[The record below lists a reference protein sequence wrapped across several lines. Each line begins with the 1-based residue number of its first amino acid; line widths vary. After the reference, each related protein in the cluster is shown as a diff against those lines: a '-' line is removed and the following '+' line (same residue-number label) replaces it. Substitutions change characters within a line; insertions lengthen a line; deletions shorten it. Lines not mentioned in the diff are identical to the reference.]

1 MTVWDILYTILI
13 GPIQLIFE
21 VIFTVAERLT
31 GHPGIAIIALSLIM
45 NFLVLPLYRRADI
58 MQEEARDIDLK
69 LQKGV
74 AHIKK
79 NFTGDECMM
88 ILQTYYRQNNYKPT
102 DALNGSVSL
111 LLEIPFFIA
120 AYQFLSHLEILQGV
134 SLGPITDLGAPDGI
148 LVLEGVAI
156 NILPILMTIINIIS
170 SALYLKGF
178 PLKTKIQLYA
188 MALLFLVFLYT
199 SPSGLVFYWTL
210 NNVFS
215 LIKNIFYKLK
225 DPAKVSSILASISGI
240 VISVY
245 SVLYVLEETI
255 KGTMFIVLLGLC
267 LQIPLM
273 LRFNKFKNLFE
284 KIKIKKQK
292 PDKARFFLCG
302 LFLTVFVG
310 ILIPSAVI
318 AASPME
324 FMDVDYNP
332 LWYLVSSGCFAIGTF
347 LVWLRVFYWLASD
360 SGKVIFDKTAWILC
374 GIVVVDYM
382 FFGTNFG
389 TLFAELRYE
398 SGMDWGIMDQ
408 IYNLGILSL
417 IAIIFIIIA
426 MKLPKF
432 VGTIL
437 LTAVLAIGFMSGNN
451 IININKSIKE
461 YEVLVENGTLG
472 KPQFNLSK
480 TGKNVI
486 VLMLDRAM
494 NQFVPY
500 MFNEKPELQEQFAG
514 FTYYPNTISYGG
526 YTKIASPAL
535 YGGYE
540 YRPLEI
546 NKRDSE
552 SLESKQNEALKVMPA
567 IFSNNN
573 YEVTVCDP
581 PHAGYSW
588 IPDLSIYDDLPD
600 VNTYNTLGEFNGE
613 FIDVATI
620 DNRKRNF
627 FNFALMKSMPVF
639 LQELM
644 YNDGKYNQAEATLD
658 YMGQSF
664 LDNYTASG
672 LAPRFLKPYNV
683 LLSLTN
689 MTNIIEEENDTFL
702 MMSNDTTHEP
712 MLLQEPEYEPALYV
726 DNYEYPINNM
736 NRYIVNGKVLKM
748 DNELQ
753 ITHYHVNMAA
763 FIQLGK
769 WFDYLRENDVYD
781 NTRIILVADH
791 GRHLMQFDELF
802 LNDSEGN
809 IIDLEMYYPLLMV
822 KDFDS
827 QEYQVSD
834 EFMTNADV
842 PTIAMSNV
850 IDSPV
855 NPYTGNKIYNS
866 VKSEKIHYIIHS
878 NETSTLSNN
887 GNTFLP
893 SRWVKFEGN
902 NVWNKDSWT
911 ILEKESIL
919 PIDNK

>member
-1 MTVWDILYTILI
+1 MSVLDILYTILI
-13 GPIQLIFE
+13 GPIQLVFE
-21 VIFTVAERLT
+21 TIFTIANRFT
-31 GHPGIAIIALSLIM
+31 GNPGIAIIALSLIM

-79 NFTGDECMM
+79 NFTGDERMM
-88 ILQTYYRQNNYKPT
+88 VLQTYYRQNNYKPT

-120 AYQFLSHLEILQGV
+120 AYQFLSHLEMLEGV
-134 SLGPITDLGAPDGI
+134 SLGPIVDLSAPDGI
-148 LVLEGVAI
+148 LVLGGVAI
-156 NILPILMTIINIIS
+156 NILPVLMTVINIIS

-178 PLKTKIQLYA
+178 PLKTKIQLYS

-210 NNVFS
+210 NNIFS
-215 LIKNIFYKLK
+215 LFKNIFYKLK
-225 DPAKVSSILASISGI
+225 QPEKILSLLASISG
-240 VISVY
+240 VMISVY
-245 SVLYVLEETI
+245 SILYVLEETI

-360 SGKVIFDKTAWILC
+360 SGKVIFDKIVWILC
-374 GIVVVDYM
+374 GIVVVNYM
-382 FFGTNFG
+382 FFGTDFG

-398 SGMDWGIMDQ
+398 SGMDWGIMAQ

-417 IAIIFIIIA
+417 IAIIFIIIV

-432 VGTIL
+432 VSTIL
-437 LTAVLAIGFMSGNN
+437 FTAVLAIGFMSGNN

-461 YEVLVENGTLG
+461 YEILVENGTLG
-472 KPQFNLSK
+472 KPHFNLSK

-494 NQFVPY
+494 NQYVPY

-514 FTYYPNTISYGG
+514 FTYYSNTISYGG
-526 YTKIASPAL
+526 HTNFATPAL
-535 YGGYE
+535 FGGYE
-540 YRPLEI
+540 YTPLEV
-546 NKRDSE
+546 NKRNTE
-552 SLESKQNEALKVMPA
+552 SLESKHNEALKVMPT
-567 IFSNNN
+567 IFNNN
-573 YEVTVCDP
+573 GYEVTVCDP
-581 PHAGYSW
+581 PYAGYSW

-600 VNTYNTLGEFNGE
+600 INTYNTEGEFSSPEN
-613 FIDVATI
+613 DLTTI
-620 DNRKRNF
+620 ENRKRNF
-627 FNFALMKSMPVF
+627 FCFGLMKSMPGF

-644 YNDGKYNQAEATLD
+644 YNNGKYNQSSAYLEQEILDKYTATG
-658 YMGQSF
+658 MSSRF
-664 LDNYTASG
+664 LDS
-672 LAPRFLKPYNV
+672 YNV
-683 LLSLTN
+683 LLNLPEMSE
-689 MTNIIEEENDTFL
+689 IVEEDNNTFL
-702 MMSNDTTHEP
+702 MLTNNTTHEP
-712 MLLQEPEYEPALYV
+712 ALLREPEYEPAIYV
-726 DNYEYPINNM
+726 DNREYSMENKE
-736 NRYIVNGKVLKM
+736 RYVVNGKTMKM
-748 DNELQ
+748 DTEEH
-753 ITHYHVNMAA
+753 IIHYQSNMAA

-791 GRHLMQFDELF
+791 GRPLMQFDELF
-802 LNDSEGN
+802 FNDSEGN
-809 IIDLEMYYPLLMV
+809 ILDLEFFYPLLMV
-822 KDFDS
+822 KDFNS

-834 EFMTNADV
+834 ELMTNADV
-842 PTIAMSNV
+842 PTLAINGI
-850 IDSPV
+850 IDFPV
-855 NPYTGNKIYNS
+855 NPYTGNKIDS
-866 VKSEKIHYIIHS
+866 TVKAEKLHYIIHS
-878 NETSTLSNN
+878 YETSTLKNN

-893 SRWVKFEGN
+893 SQWIKFEGN
-902 NVWNKDSWT
+902 NVWDKDSWAILGEET
-911 ILEKESIL
+911 IL
-919 PIDNK
+919 PVDNK